1 MYILEAAMDRYI
13 DENCTPEDPVLE
25 QLNRETHLQVMQ
37 PRMLSGKVQGKF
49 LEFLSIMIRPKRILE
64 IGTYTGYSAISLA
77 KGLVQGGKL
86 FTIDINDELNLMV
99 NKYLEA
105 ADKKHMVETIIGDAS
120 EIIPNLEGPFD
131 IVFID
136 ADKKNYSNYFD
147 LVFDQVSPGGW
158 IIADNVLWSGKVA
171 DTTISD
177 KDTDALRAYN
187 RKIQNDSRVENVIAS
202 VRDGLSIARK
212 IG

>member
-13 DENCTPEDPVLE
+13 EENCTPEDPVLE

-105 ADKKHMVETIIGDAS
+105 ADKKHIVETIIGDAS